1 MTLSDGAV
9 SLCQS
14 SVDESDAR
22 PWSPSSTATTTE
34 LATHSLE
41 PWTLAFS
48 PDTSLLFSGGDD
60 AVLQALKLPSIDA
73 DPNDRSEDEEDDDTS
88 AATLLWTDRKSHEA
102 GVTSILPL
110 ANDSLITGS
119 YDDRIRLLSAPAVGR
134 RKILAELDLGG
145 GVWRL
150 KMLSSSDER
159 YVMLLPFCFAF
170 LAVCSGFFF
179 SFSFASDAVR
189 RVYGTAGTATFL
201 LLPCFSEISRCIALR
216 QRPCSSFARE
226 TSHCVLS
233 SGTQP
238 AYSSEVLSE
247 VRHEKKKKQI
257 GNLDRSIKSISP
269 SGLLT
274 SHSSPQQC
282 YFHRSRQSRPSPRQ
296 VFIHPPSKLHARRH
310 ENRPA
315 QPFRRR
321 MGVHCPSQIRRAQEY
336 ELR

>member
-110 ANDSLITGS
+110 ANDLLITGS

-150 KMLSSSDER
+150 KMLGSDER
-159 YVMLLPFCFAF
+159 YVVALLSLSPGPPTISSVSPSF
-170 LAVCSGFFF
+170 LTRMQ
-179 SFSFASDAVR
+179 SD
-189 RVYGTAGTATFL
+189 GCTAQQERQHSST
-201 LLPCFSEISRCIALR
+201 LPCFSEISRCITALR
-216 QRPCSSFARE
+216 RRRALQFVCENITLRAVVWHPTCILAGSFKRSP
-226 TSHCVLS
+226 T
-233 SGTQP
+233 
-238 AYSSEVLSE
+238 
-247 VRHEKKKKQI
+247 RRRRKQI
-257 GNLDRSIKSISP
+257 GISIDQSHCADTNL
-269 SGLLT
+269 
-274 SHSSPQQC
+274 
-282 YFHRSRQSRPSPRQ
+282 
-296 VFIHPPSKLHARRH
+296 
-310 ENRPA
+310 
-315 QPFRRR
+315 
-321 MGVHCPSQIRRAQEY
+321 
-336 ELR
+336 